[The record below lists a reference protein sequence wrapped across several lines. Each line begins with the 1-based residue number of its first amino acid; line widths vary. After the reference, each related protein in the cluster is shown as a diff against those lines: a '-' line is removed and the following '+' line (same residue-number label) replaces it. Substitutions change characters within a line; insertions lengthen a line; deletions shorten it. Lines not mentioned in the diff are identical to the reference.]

1 MIDGHTPSIA
11 PLLAHNLPS
20 RIGSAEV
27 VHRELKED
35 LQAANVSRLN

>member
-11 PLLAHNLPS
+11 LLLARNLPS

-27 VHRELKED
+27 VYRELKEN